1 MQPLEAFASV
11 FKPQLQEIQNILFP
25 YTKRAYLVGGC
36 VRDLYLKNPTKDID
50 IEIYDITPDAF
61 EELMQKIG
69 AQGVG
74 KNFFVYKYKNF
85 DLALPRKESKVSRGH
100 QGFEVQ
106 IVNDEKE
113 ASKRRDFTMNALMMN
128 IFSGEVLDFWGGKE
142 DIKKKVLKHIDDKA
156 FCEDSLRVLR
166 AVQFCARFDL
176 HVHPQT
182 LKLMKKLSIADL
194 SETRIFWE
202 LKKFF
207 KAKFLHV
214 GLKYFYE
221 LGLFEKI
228 FCLHVEKNQ
237 YENMQKKLENAK
249 FLEELQE
256 YYLLYIFTEVLHVNA
271 KELLKYL
278 EIPNKYTKVFKYQPY
293 FDKIPTSKKLL
304 EIAMNIP
311 IKEWLG
317 NYKQEVV
324 INAKALGCFENIFTG
339 GISIQDVINDG
350 FTKQEIQKEYKKRV
364 LAKIEELLV

>member
-1 MQPLEAFASV
+1 MHPLEAFASV
-11 FKPQLQEIQNILFP
+11 FQSQLQEIQNILSP

-50 IEIYDITPDAF
+50 IEIYDIAPDTF
-61 EELMQKIG
+61 EELMKNIG

-74 KNFFVYKYKNF
+74 KNFFVYKYKDF
-85 DLALPRKESKVSRGH
+85 DLALPRKESKVSSGH

-128 IFSGEVLDFWGGKE
+128 LFSGEVLDFWGGKE
-142 DIKKKVLKHIDDKA
+142 DIKNRILKHIDDKA

-176 HVHPQT
+176 QIHPQT
-182 LKLMKKLSIADL
+182 LKFMKELSIADL
-194 SETRIFWE
+194 SKTRIFWE

-221 LGLFEKI
+221 LGLFEKV
-228 FCLHVEKNQ
+228 FSLHVEKNQ
-237 YENMQKKLENAK
+237 YANMQQKLENAD
-249 FLEELQE
+249 FLEELRE
-256 YYLLYIFTEVLHVNA
+256 YYLLYIFAEVLHVRA
-271 KELLKYL
+271 QDLLKHL
-278 EIPNKYTKVFKYQPY
+278 EVPNKYTKVFKYQPY

-304 EIAMNIP
+304 EIAMYIP

-317 NYKQEVV
+317 NYNHEVV
-324 INAKALGCFENIFTG
+324 EKAKELGCFESIFTG
-339 GISIQDVINDG
+339 GVYMKDVIKDG
-350 FTKQEIQKEYKKRV
+350 FKKQEIQKEYQRRV
-364 LAKIEELLV
+364 LAKIEELSV